1 MNLSDEKAVCHV
13 SRRNRFQQDDR
24 CNPVYKYS
32 KKAQHSRSA
41 KMVEGLN
48 VPIAK
53 SIDLSSIMGN
63 LHGNNKD

>member
-1 MNLSDEKAVCHV
+1 MKKLFVMSVEGTGS
-13 SRRNRFQQDDR
+13 SRMIDVVLFTN
-24 CNPVYKYS
+24 KYS
-32 KKAQHSRSA
+32 KKAQLSRSA
-41 KMVEGLN
+41 KMVEGPN